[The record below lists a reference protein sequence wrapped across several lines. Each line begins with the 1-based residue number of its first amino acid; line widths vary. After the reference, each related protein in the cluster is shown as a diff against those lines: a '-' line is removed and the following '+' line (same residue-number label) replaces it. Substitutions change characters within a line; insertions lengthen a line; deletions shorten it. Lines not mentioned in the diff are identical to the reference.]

1 VRVAYLIQ
9 SHREPAQLLR
19 LVATLKRGS
28 PRCWAL
34 VAHDTTG
41 AALDPALLAPWPGVF
56 FLPVP
61 GPCERGRL
69 SLLDPWFAGVARL
82 RELGVDY
89 DWLVYLSAQDY
100 PVRPLAESEAFLAA
114 SECDGYLRFW
124 RALAPDTPWG
134 RPRQGDRRYH
144 YRYFDLPRWA
154 TFAARLVKSANGV
167 QSLVH
172 ANLVYGPR
180 VGVRRRRLPLPDGW
194 TLYGGWQWTT
204 LRRACAEHV
213 LEAVGRQSALVEY
226 FRATICPDEALVQTL
241 LVNSGHFRLTD
252 DNLRYVDSRGTRDG
266 RPRLLGEADLAV
278 IAGGAYHFARK
289 FDLARDPQLFEL
301 LDRRLEPDCRP

>member
-1 VRVAYLIQ
+1 V
-9 SHREPAQLLR
+9 
-19 LVATLKRGS
+19 
-28 PRCWAL
+28 L

-41 AALDPALLAPWPGVF
+41 AAFDPGRLAAWPGVF
-56 FLPVP
+56 FLAVP

-69 SLLDPWFAGVARL
+69 SLLDPWLGGVAHL

-100 PVRPLAESEAFLAA
+100 PVRPLERCEAFLAA
-114 SECDGYLRFW
+114 SESDGYLRFW
-124 RALAPDTPWG
+124 RAFAPDTPWG

-144 YRYFDLPRWA
+144 YRYLDLPRWA
-154 TFAARLVKSANGV
+154 ILAARLLKAANGL

-172 ANLVYGPR
+172 TNLVYGPR
-180 VGVRRRRLPLPDGW
+180 VGLRRRRLPLPGGW

-204 LRRACAEHV
+204 VRRACAEHV
-213 LEAVGRQSALVEY
+213 LGEVGQRSALIDY

-241 LVNSGHFRLTD
+241 LVNSGLFRLTD

-266 RPRLLGEADLAV
+266 RPRLLAESDLPA
-278 IAGGAYHFARK
+278 IGAGAYHFARK
-289 FDLARDPQLFEL
+289 FDLAREPHLFDR
-301 LDRRLEPDCRP
+301 LDRRLESA